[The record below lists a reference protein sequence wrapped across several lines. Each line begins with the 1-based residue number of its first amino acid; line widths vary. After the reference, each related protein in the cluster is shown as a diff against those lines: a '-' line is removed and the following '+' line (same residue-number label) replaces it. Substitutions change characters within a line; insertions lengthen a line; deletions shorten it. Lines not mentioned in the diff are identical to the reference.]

1 MTPESVMMMGTE
13 AMKVALALA
22 APLLLVALVTGL
34 IISILQAATQI
45 NEMTLSFIPKII
57 AVFIA
62 IIIAGPW
69 MLNLLLD
76 YVRTLFTNLPYIRVA
91 RTMMQVTSDQWL
103 SWLNLYFWPLLRVLA
118 LISTAPILSERS
130 VPKRVKLGLA
140 MMITFAIA
148 PSLPAND
155 VPVFSFFA
163 LWLAVQQIL
172 IGIALGFTM
181 QFAFAAVRT
190 AGEIIGLQMG
200 LSFATFV
207 DPASHLNMPVL
218 ARIMDM
224 LALLLFLTFNGHLWL
239 ISLLVDTFHTLP
251 IGGEPLNS
259 NAFLALTKAGSLI
272 FLNGLMLALPLITL
286 LLTLNLAL
294 GLLNRM
300 APQLSIFVIGFPL
313 TLTVGISLMAAL
325 MPLIAPFCEHLF
337 SEMFNLLADIISEL
351 PLI

>member
-1 MTPESVMMMGTE
+1 
-13 AMKVALALA
+13 
-22 APLLLVALVTGL
+22 
-34 IISILQAATQI
+34 
-45 NEMTLSFIPKII
+45 
-57 AVFIA
+57 
-62 IIIAGPW
+62 
-69 MLNLLLD
+69 
-76 YVRTLFTNLPYIRVA
+76 
-91 RTMMQVTSDQWL
+91 MMQVTSDQWL
-103 SWLNLYFWPLLRVLA
+103 SWLSLYFWPLLRVLA

-163 LWLAVQQIL
+163 L

>member
-76 YVRTLFTNLPYIRVA
+76 YVRTLFTNLPYINRVG

-103 SWLNLYFWPLLRVLA
+103 SWLSLYFWPLLRVLA

-207 DPASHLNMPVL
+207 DPGSHLNMPVL

-224 LALLLFLTFNGHLWL
+224 LAFTA
-239 ISLLVDTFHTLP
+239 VP
-251 IGGEPLNS
+251 
-259 NAFLALTKAGSLI
+259 
-272 FLNGLMLALPLITL
+272 
-286 LLTLNLAL
+286 
-294 GLLNRM
+294 
-300 APQLSIFVIGFPL
+300 
-313 TLTVGISLMAAL
+313 
-325 MPLIAPFCEHLF
+325 
-337 SEMFNLLADIISEL
+337 DI
-351 PLI
+351 

>member
-1 MTPESVMMMGTE
+1 
-13 AMKVALALA
+13 
-22 APLLLVALVTGL
+22 
-34 IISILQAATQI
+34 
-45 NEMTLSFIPKII
+45 
-57 AVFIA
+57 
-62 IIIAGPW
+62 
-69 MLNLLLD
+69 
-76 YVRTLFTNLPYIRVA
+76 
-91 RTMMQVTSDQWL
+91 MMQVTSDQWL
-103 SWLNLYFWPLLRVLA
+103 SWLSLYFWPLLRVLA

-140 MMITFAIA
+140 IMITFAIA

-155 VPVFSFFA
+155 VPFFSFFA

-172 IGIALGFTM
+172 IGVALGFTM

-218 ARIMDM
+218 ARIMD
-224 LALLLFLTFNGHLWL
+224 
-239 ISLLVDTFHTLP
+239 
-251 IGGEPLNS
+251 
-259 NAFLALTKAGSLI
+259 
-272 FLNGLMLALPLITL
+272 MLALPLITL

-337 SEMFNLLADIISEL
+337 SEIFNLLADIISEL

>member
-1 MTPESVMMMGTE
+1 MAFLAKSVL
-13 AMKVALALA
+13 LA
-22 APLLLVALVTGL
+22 VT
-34 IISILQAATQI
+34 AR
-45 NEMTLSFIPKII
+45 
-57 AVFIA
+57 
-62 IIIAGPW
+62 AGAHFYRA
-69 MLNLLLD
+69 N
-76 YVRTLFTNLPYIRVA
+76 
-91 RTMMQVTSDQWL
+91 
-103 SWLNLYFWPLLRVLA
+103 
-118 LISTAPILSERS
+118 SERTQRAETGKTGSGNDDHVRYCPIITCQRCSCFFVLCS
-130 VPKRVKLGLA
+130 V
-140 MMITFAIA
+140 
-148 PSLPAND
+148 
-155 VPVFSFFA
+155 
-163 LWLAVQQIL
+163 AVQQIL

-207 DPASHLNMPVL
+207 DPGSHLNMPVL

-251 IGGEPLNS
+251 IGSEPLNS

-337 SEMFNLLADIISEL
+337 SEIFNLLADIISEL

>member
-1 MTPESVMMMGTE
+1 MAFLVKPVL
-13 AMKVALALA
+13 LA
-22 APLLLVALVTGL
+22 VT
-34 IISILQAATQI
+34 AR
-45 NEMTLSFIPKII
+45 
-57 AVFIA
+57 
-62 IIIAGPW
+62 AGAHF
-69 MLNLLLD
+69 
-76 YVRTLFTNLPYIRVA
+76 YRTN
-91 RTMMQVTSDQWL
+91 
-103 SWLNLYFWPLLRVLA
+103 
-118 LISTAPILSERS
+118 SERTQRAETGKTGAGNDDH
-130 VPKRVKLGLA
+130 VRHCPI
-140 MMITFAIA
+140 ITCQRC
-148 PSLPAND
+148 SC
-155 VPVFSFFA
+155 FSFFA

-325 MPLIAPFCEHLF
+325 MPLIAPFANIYSVKFLICWLI
-337 SEMFNLLADIISEL
+337 LLVNCH
-351 PLI
+351 